1 MISPFFEKS
10 LRYKAA
16 AMVFVFAFL
25 FVGVVP
31 VHAAIIEQ
39 APVIDGFFENNP
51 TIGGGAIL
59 PLAKFRLSQA
69 SGTDTLTKVGVT
81 LVASTTM
88 ANGSVSRLSLWKESG
103 TKPGFQLDSDTFVTG
118 AASTTVT
125 TGLLVVLQP
134 TAETPTVAGTEYYVV
149 ASTTAASG
157 LTNGDGFNVQMD
169 ANYASTSALTGV
181 GANQFLSNRKVSLNQ
196 SATLKIS
203 EVKIGTAVSSADE
216 FIELYNSGEADINLS
231 DLPLSVHS
239 FYANG
244 SSTPGISLTYYKK
257 VIPSHGYFLI
267 ANKFGYNGT

>member
-25 FVGVVP
+25 FVGAVP

-88 ANGSVSRLSLWKESG
+88 ANGSVSRLSL
-103 TKPGFQLDSDTFVTG
+103 
-118 AASTTVT
+118 
-125 TGLLVVLQP
+125 
-134 TAETPTVAGTEYYVV
+134 
-149 ASTTAASG
+149 
-157 LTNGDGFNVQMD
+157 
-169 ANYASTSALTGV
+169 
-181 GANQFLSNRKVSLNQ
+181 
-196 SATLKIS
+196 
-203 EVKIGTAVSSADE
+203 
-216 FIELYNSGEADINLS
+216 
-231 DLPLSVHS
+231 
-239 FYANG
+239 
-244 SSTPGISLTYYKK
+244 
-257 VIPSHGYFLI
+257 
-267 ANKFGYNGT
+267 